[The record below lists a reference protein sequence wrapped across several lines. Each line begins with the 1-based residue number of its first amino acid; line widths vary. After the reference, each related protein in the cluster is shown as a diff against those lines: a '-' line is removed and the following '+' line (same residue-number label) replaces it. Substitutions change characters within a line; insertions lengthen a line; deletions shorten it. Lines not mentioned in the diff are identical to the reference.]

1 MPEEVNI
8 EKIKEGLAKRNNTN
22 CYLCSGNI
30 HREKCVVP
38 CGQQLEAAQ
47 EQLEYLASQG
57 FCIIAKDQ
65 TLPEIPGFQYDK
77 EEYRPYLIRGAI
89 NYSKLLSGFKWVMP
103 LQDLM
108 EGKEK

>member
-1 MPEEVNI
+1 MEEVNI
-8 EKIKEGLAKRNNTN
+8 EKIKHR
-22 CYLCSGNI
+22 LCQFCNRCHKDDEDWGCESLKEI
-30 HREKCVVP
+30 
-38 CGQQLEAAQ
+38 
-47 EQLEYLASQG
+47 LEYLASQG

-103 LQDLM
+103 LQNLM